1 MKKVLLLCLT
11 LIIGQYSLA
20 QKIRFYTPRTVQV
33 VKENGTVFNKKS
45 LVVTAEPEKVKV
57 NVTSNDTATIYRSS
71 ELTVIVGKNGI
82 SFLIFSNSKR
92 TR

>member
-33 VKENGTVFNKKS
+33 VKERK
-45 LVVTAEPEKVKV
+45 
-57 NVTSNDTATIYRSS
+57 
-71 ELTVIVGKNGI
+71 GKGECN
-82 SFLIFSNSKR
+82 FQ
-92 TR
+92 

>member
-1 MKKVLLLCLT
+1 MKQALFCLLMLISYQT
-11 LIIGQYSLA
+11 LFA
-20 QKIRFYTPRTVQV
+20 QKIEFYTPRTVRI

-82 SFLIFSNSKR
+82 SFLFSNSKR
-92 TR
+92 TG

>member
-1 MKKVLLLCLT
+1 MKKVLLLCLM

-57 NVTSNDTATIYRSS
+57 NDSNC
-71 ELTVIVGKNGI
+71 IVQHFKMDLQLN
-82 SFLIFSNSKR
+82 
-92 TR
+92 

>member
-45 LVVTAEPEKVKV
+45 L
-57 NVTSNDTATIYRSS
+57 
-71 ELTVIVGKNGI
+71 GKGKGECN
-82 SFLIFSNSKR
+82 FQ
-92 TR
+92 